1 MDRRITY
8 GLLIALVV
16 LIGLAGLL
24 QSNIIKPAPT
34 EAGSVTATLAP
45 LWSVDSASVNLIRI
59 EDLKNGTHVEVQK
72 NTAGTWLVMDI
83 PSVEADQAKVT
94 AALGSLAKM
103 LIYRDYDLDKPLYKL
118 TVKTAD
124 AKTFVLEIG
133 APTPTGTGYYVRLEG
148 AKNIV
153 GVRSSL
159 ISPVIDFLTNKPLPA
174 TATPT
179 FTITPTITATPTVTP
194 TFTLTPT
201 IPQHPASPSHGKIE
215 MDWRFF
221 PNKTLILGKNQARLL
236 HPIFFRCMLVE
247 YGCQRKTSG

>member
-16 LIGLAGLL
+16 LIALAGLL

-45 LWSVDSASVNLIRI
+45 LWSVDSASINLIRI

-103 LIYRDYDLDKPLYKL
+103 LVYRDYGENLKPAEYDLDKPLYKL

-124 AKTFVLEIG
+124 GKTFVMEIG

-159 ISPVIDFLTNKPLPA
+159 LSPVIDFLTNKPLPA

-201 IPQHPASPSHGKIE
+201 ITETPSVT
-215 MDWRFF
+215 
-221 PNKTLILGKNQARLL
+221 PTPVTPVPTVTLT
-236 HPIFFRCMLVE
+236 P
-247 YGCQRKTSG
+247 TP

>member
-16 LIGLAGLL
+16 LIALAGLL

-34 EAGSVTATLAP
+34 EPGSVTATLAP
-45 LWSVDSASVNLIRI
+45 LWSVDSASINLIRI

-94 AALGSLAKM
+94 AALNSLGKM
-103 LIYRDYDLDKPLYKL
+103 LVYRDYGENLKPAEYDLDKPLYKL

-124 AKTFVLEIG
+124 GKSFVLEIG

-159 ISPVIDFLTNKPLPA
+159 LSPVIDFLTNKPLPA

-201 IPQHPASPSHGKIE
+201 ITDTPSVT
-215 MDWRFF
+215 
-221 PNKTLILGKNQARLL
+221 PTPVTPVPTVTLT
-236 HPIFFRCMLVE
+236 P
-247 YGCQRKTSG
+247 TT